1 MRPTKAAVLLL
12 ALAALAA
19 PRAHADPGDTW
30 YPAPGWRDEPDPVA
44 SPLARK
50 GGTLRFDGASS
61 PSSFNAY
68 VDSSAYVQMM
78 FSLMYPVL
86 ISTDVE
92 TLDFVPSLA
101 ARWSVSAD
109 ECVYTFVID
118 ERARWS
124 DGVPVTAED
133 VYFTFD
139 LAACQKLS
147 NSSHRRIER

>member
-1 MRPTKAAVLLL
+1 MRSTKAAVLSL
-12 ALAALAA
+12 ALAALLPVFAGTDAA
-19 PRAHADPGDTW
+19 GDATW
-30 YPAPGWRDEPDPVA
+30 YPAPGWKDSPDPVA
-44 SPLARK
+44 SPHAKK

-68 VDSSAYVQMM
+68 VDSSSYMQMM

-109 ECVYTFVID
+109 ESVYTFVID

-124 DGVPVTAED
+124 DGRP
-133 VYFTFD
+133 
-139 LAACQKLS
+139 S
-147 NSSHRRIER
+147 P